1 MSDTPAKDVEL
12 RVAGADDAAAV
23 LDLVGSVMG
32 WGGDAEAAR
41 LWDWKHVDNPSGE
54 SPTWVAVDGSG
65 RVVGVRTFLRWR
77 FQSADGPKSA
87 VRAVD
92 TVTHP
97 DVRGQGLF
105 RRLTLLGLDELSGQ
119 GVDFVFNTPND
130 QSRPGYLSMGWQP
143 VRQLTVS
150 VRPRGARGALAM
162 LKNRVPADLAS
173 LPVQAGLPAAEGLD
187 DATCAVLSAAPPGVL
202 TTLRDAAHLRWR
214 YAGLPSLAYRV
225 ISLSRD
231 PAEGVAVVRVRQ
243 RGAAREAT
251 VAELSAPSALAA
263 ARLSGAVLRQTS
275 ADYALALPA
284 GRAGSAGGVPLPRI
298 GPLLVARQIA
308 SAPPPREQWRLS
320 LGDVEL
326 F

>member
-1 MSDTPAKDVEL
+1 MSSAPGGDVVL
-12 RVAGADDAAAV
+12 RAAGPDDAASV

-41 LWDWKHVDNPSGE
+41 MWRWKHVDNPSGR
-54 SPTWVAVDGSG
+54 SPTWVAEEESG
-65 RVVGVRTFLRWR
+65 RIVGVRTFLRWR
-77 FQSADGPKSA
+77 FSSPAGPRSA

-105 RRLTLLGLDELSGQ
+105 RRLTLLGLDELAGQ

-143 VRQLTVS
+143 VRRLTVS
-150 VRPRGARGALAM
+150 VRPHGVRGALAM
-162 LKNRVPADLAS
+162 ARNRVPAELAS
-173 LPVQAGLPAAEGLD
+173 LPVDAGRPAADGLD
-187 DATCAVLSAAPPGVL
+187 DQTCAVLGQAPAGVL
-202 TTLRDAAHLRWR
+202 TTHRDAAHLRWR
-214 YAGLPSLAYRV
+214 YAGLPALGYRV
-225 ISLSRD
+225 IGLSRD
-231 PAEGVAVVRVRQ
+231 PVEGVAVVRVRQ
-243 RGAAREAT
+243 RGRAREAT
-251 VAELSAPSALAA
+251 VAELAAPSALEA
-263 ARLSGAVLRQTS
+263 ARLIGVVLRQTR

-284 GRAGSAGGVPLPRI
+284 AGVGSGGGVPVPRL
-298 GPLLVARQIA
+298 GPLLVARQI
-308 SAPPPREQWRLS
+308 STTPPPREQWRLS